1 MVARASN
8 RAVIAAGMVAEATND
23 VAFTIN
29 DREINRIRGDGR
41 VVGFDCA
48 VDLVGF
54 DKLGAL
60 GGIGF
65 GDDVYGGGPGD
76 PNVGDVLQVGV
87 AELHGLD
94 LRWSSVELKG
104 GAGSKFSRILS
115 IDKAANP
122 RPLGVSSCTCE
133 PR

>member
-1 MVARASN
+1 MVARASI

-65 GDDVYGGGPGD
+65 GD